1 MSDSIDQVFISAK
14 QWLLS
19 FLAGAPDW
27 LMQIAS
33 SLINIAALL
42 GVFLTLFALMSVLE
56 RKILGRIQNR
66 YGPNRVGP
74 FGLFQPVADGIK
86 MLIKED
92 IVPVRADKIV
102 HFLAP
107 IMIAATAILALGV
120 IPYGRNMTPFA
131 IDGGILFFFA
141 VGSTT
146 ELAVFMAG
154 WGSNN
159 KFSMLG
165 AMRAIAQMVSYELPL
180 IITTLPVVMVV
191 GALSPDAIVAAQNGY
206 TFGFVPHWFVTTPWG
221 AAAFLLFFVS
231 GLVESNRTPF
241 DVPEGES
248 EIVAG
253 HMTEYSG
260 FKYATFFMAEYFGMF
275 AISGLAVTLFLGGWQ
290 APIAGLQFI
299 PSYLWFFAKLGVLLF
314 TFIWIRGTLPRSRV
328 DQVMAFAWKFMLPM
342 AFTCVVAA
350 AVWHYQ
356 GRGLAGWLW
365 SLAVV
370 AIVYFGL
377 SWFLDTGKKFCHPH
391 LSLRRMNS
399 AAFLIIAIV
408 TLAGALAAA
417 TLPKLIHAAL
427 CLVVAFVGLAA
438 FFFLLGAEFVG
449 LVQVFVY
456 IGAVAVLIVFTI
468 LLTRRD
474 LDKPDKFN
482 WGGVVVAIAVFG
494 GLLWAILQTP
504 SVAIAAAQIPP
515 LTVKQIG
522 EVLMTN
528 YIWPLQCVGLLLTA
542 ALIGALV
549 LVMEEKGR

>member
-1 MSDSIDQVFISAK
+1 VTGDFFDQIFVLGK
-14 QWLLS
+14 QRLLS
-19 FLAGAPDW
+19 LLGGAPDW
-27 LMQIAS
+27 AIQIAS
-33 SLINIAALL
+33 SLINIATLL
-42 GVFLTLFALMSVLE
+42 AVFLTLFALISVLE
-56 RKILGRIQNR
+56 RKILGRMQNR

-191 GALSPDAIVAAQNGY
+191 GSLSPDAIVAAQDGY
-206 TFGFVPHWFVTTPWG
+206 TLGLVPHWFVLTPWG
-221 AAAFLLFFVS
+221 AAAFVLFFVS

-275 AISGLAVTLFLGGWQ
+275 AISGLAVTLFLGGWH
-290 APIAGLQFI
+290 APIRGLQLI
-299 PSYLWFFAKLGVLLF
+299 PSYVWFFAKLSMLLF
-314 TFIWIRGTLPRSRV
+314 VYIWIRGTLPRARV
-328 DQVMAFAWKFMLPM
+328 DQIMNFAWKFMLPM

-350 AVWHYQ
+350 AIWHYQ
-356 GRGLAGWLW
+356 ARGLAGWLW
-365 SLAVV
+365 SLGVV
-370 AIVYFGL
+370 ALVYIVL
-377 SWFLDTGKKFCHPH
+377 SRLLNTRKKF
-391 LSLRRMNS
+391 
-399 AAFLIIAIV
+399 
-408 TLAGALAAA
+408 A
-417 TLPKLIHAAL
+417 TRTYR
-427 CLVVAFVGLAA
+427 F
-438 FFFLLGAEFVG
+438 AE
-449 LVQVFVY
+449 
-456 IGAVAVLIVFTI
+456 
-468 LLTRRD
+468 
-474 LDKPDKFN
+474 
-482 WGGVVVAIAVFG
+482 
-494 GLLWAILQTP
+494 
-504 SVAIAAAQIPP
+504 
-515 LTVKQIG
+515 
-522 EVLMTN
+522 
-528 YIWPLQCVGLLLTA
+528 
-542 ALIGALV
+542 
-549 LVMEEKGR
+549 

>member
-1 MSDSIDQVFISAK
+1 MSDVVDQIFIRVK

-19 FLAGAPDW
+19 WLTGAPDW
-27 LMQIAS
+27 VIQLAS
-33 SLINIAALL
+33 SLINIFALL
-42 GVFLTLFALMSVLE
+42 GAFLTLFALISVLE
-56 RKILGRIQNR
+56 RKILGRMQNR

-92 IVPVRADKIV
+92 IVPLRADKIV

-107 IMIAATAILALGV
+107 ILIAATAILALGV

-165 AMRAIAQMVSYELPL
+165 AMRAIAQMISYELPL
-180 IITTLPVVMVV
+180 IITTFPVVMVV
-191 GALSPDAIVAAQNGY
+191 GALSPDAIVAAQAGY
-206 TFGFVPHWFVTTPWG
+206 ALGAVPHWFVTTPWG
-221 AAAFLLFFVS
+221 AAAFILFFVS

-275 AISGLAVTLFLGGWQ
+275 AISGLAVTLFLGGWH

-299 PSYLWFFAKLGVLLF
+299 PSYVWFFAKLSALLF
-314 TFIWIRGTLPRSRV
+314 VYIWVRGTLPRTRV
-328 DQVMAFAWKFMLPM
+328 DQIMNFAWKFMLPM
-342 AFTCVVAA
+342 AFTCLVSA

-365 SLAVV
+365 SLGVIVV
-370 AIVYFGL
+370 VYVAL
-377 SWFLDTGKKFCHPH
+377 SRLIDTRKKF
-391 LSLRRMNS
+391 
-399 AAFLIIAIV
+399 
-408 TLAGALAAA
+408 A
-417 TLPKLIHAAL
+417 TRTYR
-427 CLVVAFVGLAA
+427 F
-438 FFFLLGAEFVG
+438 AE
-449 LVQVFVY
+449 
-456 IGAVAVLIVFTI
+456 
-468 LLTRRD
+468 
-474 LDKPDKFN
+474 
-482 WGGVVVAIAVFG
+482 
-494 GLLWAILQTP
+494 
-504 SVAIAAAQIPP
+504 
-515 LTVKQIG
+515 
-522 EVLMTN
+522 
-528 YIWPLQCVGLLLTA
+528 
-542 ALIGALV
+542 
-549 LVMEEKGR
+549 

>member
-1 MSDSIDQVFISAK
+1 VSAQILDQIFVRAK
-14 QWLLS
+14 ELVLSWLN
-19 FLAGAPDW
+19 GAPVW
-27 LMQIAS
+27 LIQIAS
-33 SLINIAALL
+33 ALINIAALL
-42 GVFLTLFALMSVLE
+42 AVFLTLFAAISVLE
-56 RKILGRIQNR
+56 RKILGRMQNR

-92 IVPVRADKIV
+92 VVPARADKVV

-107 IMIAATAILALGV
+107 ILVAATAILTLGV

-180 IITTLPVVMVV
+180 ILTTLPVVMVT
-191 GALSPDAIVAAQNGY
+191 GALSPDAIVAAQGGY
-206 TFGFVPHWFVTTPWG
+206 SFGIVPHWFVMTPWG
-221 AAAFLLFFVS
+221 AAAFVLFFVS

-260 FKYATFFMAEYFGMF
+260 FKYATFFLAEYFGMF

-290 APIAGLQFI
+290 APFAVLEFI
-299 PSYLWFFAKLGVLLF
+299 PSYIWFFFKLSALLF
-314 TFIWIRGTLPRSRV
+314 IYIWVRGTLPRTRV
-328 DQVMAFAWKFMLPM
+328 DQIMNFAWKFMLPM
-342 AFTCVVAA
+342 AFTCIIAA

-370 AIVYFGL
+370 AIIYLAL
-377 SWFLDTGKKFCHPH
+377 SRLLETKKKFAP
-391 LSLRRMNS
+391 RTYR
-399 AAFLIIAIV
+399 F
-408 TLAGALAAA
+408 
-417 TLPKLIHAAL
+417 
-427 CLVVAFVGLAA
+427 
-438 FFFLLGAEFVG
+438 AE
-449 LVQVFVY
+449 
-456 IGAVAVLIVFTI
+456 
-468 LLTRRD
+468 
-474 LDKPDKFN
+474 
-482 WGGVVVAIAVFG
+482 
-494 GLLWAILQTP
+494 
-504 SVAIAAAQIPP
+504 
-515 LTVKQIG
+515 
-522 EVLMTN
+522 
-528 YIWPLQCVGLLLTA
+528 
-542 ALIGALV
+542 
-549 LVMEEKGR
+549 